1 MSKSNMFKE
10 FEEVSSK
17 AWKQQ
22 IQFDLNGKDY
32 NQTVNWISNEGIRV
46 RPFYNSDEKVRDDIY
61 VPDEWNICQFIE
73 INDEYESNELLIS
86 LINKEVYDFTIKF
99 QKDVCDLEI
108 LFDKINLEYI
118 NLYIQTDCLKSPI
131 LEHLNDFSKKNKCN
145 LNLDID
151 IFGRFTETGNWIL
164 SKKHDVENLKKIL
177 NVFSGFKSIVQLKS
191 TVFQNSGANIIQEI
205 AYTMLLGDL
214 YISIFGDKIISK
226 INFEIAIGSNYF
238 FEIAKL
244 QSYRILWKTITSYYK
259 KPIDNL
265 HIIGVPSKKNK
276 TIYEYNSNIV
286 RTTSENM
293 AAILGGVNSI
303 KNFNYDN
310 LFKKEN
316 KFSNRISINQLLIL
330 KHEANISKVK
340 NPISGSYYISY
351 LINQISDQSYDLF
364 KELDENGNLIDHL
377 YTGLIQKKI
386 KENAIKEQ
394 HDFDTCNEIIVGAN
408 RFINPSEKIKGQCD
422 IDPFLSRNVKTLIEP
437 LVERRLASKIEKNKF
452 LNE

>member
-1 MSKSNMFKE
+1 MFKE

-32 NQTVNWISNEGIRV
+32 NQNVNWVSNEGITV
-46 RPFYNSDEKVRDDIY
+46 RPFYNSDEKVREDIY
-61 VPDEWNICQFIE
+61 VPDEWNISQYIE
-73 INDEYESNELLIS
+73 IKNEYESNRLLIS

-99 QKDVCDLEI
+99 QNDVCDLEI
-108 LFDKINLEYI
+108 LFDKIKLEYI
-118 NLYIQTDCLKSPI
+118 NLYIQIDSLDSS
-131 LEHLNDFSKKNKCN
+131 LLLQLNDFSKKNKCN
-145 LNLDID
+145 LHLDID
-151 IFGRFTETGNWIL
+151 IFGRFAQTGNWML
-164 SKKHDVENLKKIL
+164 SKKEDEANFQKLLDNL
-177 NVFSGFKSIVQLKS
+177 SEFKSIIQLKS
-191 TVFQNSGANIIQEI
+191 SIFQNSGANIIQEV
-205 AYTMLLGDL
+205 AYTMMLGDL
-214 YISIFGDKIISK
+214 YISTFGEKIIPK

-244 QSYRILWKTITSYYK
+244 QSYRVLWKTITSYYN
-259 KPIDNL
+259 KPINNL
-265 HIIGVPSKKNK
+265 HIISIPSKRNK

-286 RTTSENM
+286 RTTTENM

-316 KFSNRISINQLLIL
+316 NFSNRISINQLLIL
-330 KHEANISKVK
+330 KHEASISKVK
-340 NPISGSYYISY
+340 NPVSGSYYISY
-351 LINQISDQSYDLF
+351 LIDEISNQSYDLF
-364 KELDENGNLIDHL
+364 KELDGNGNLIDHL

-394 HDFDTCNEIIVGAN
+394 DNFDNSKEIIVGAN
-408 RFINPSEKIKGQCD
+408 KFNNNSEKIKSQCD
-422 IDPFLSRNVKTLIEP
+422 IDPFLSRNTKTLIEP
-437 LVERRLASKIEKNKF
+437 LSKRRLASKIENNKF